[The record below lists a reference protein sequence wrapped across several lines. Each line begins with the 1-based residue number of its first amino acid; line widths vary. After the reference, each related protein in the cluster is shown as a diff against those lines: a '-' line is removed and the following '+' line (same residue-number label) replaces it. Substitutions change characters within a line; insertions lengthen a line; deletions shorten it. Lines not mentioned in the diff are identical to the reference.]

1 MLAAV
6 TMVRNPFCPDRD
18 REVCPVLSLTT
29 VRGWLDDRGIREFDH
44 PTICLHNGKAV
55 LRADWPSMVIADGD
69 VVAFVTLPQG
79 GGGGGGGGKN
89 PLRTV
94 LSIAVMVASFA
105 LGGPLGAAMGISAN
119 AGAAL
124 GIGAGVLQQAIG
136 GAIISLAGMALMNA
150 VVPAPKPSVPSLS
163 FGSVGA
169 PPAPSP
175 TYSLSAQGNEARLGQ
190 PIPVLYGRHLIYPDL
205 ATQPYQEFAGNE
217 QYLFQLH
224 VIGQGAYDLEQVR
237 IEDTPIAAFEEVET
251 EIVGPG
257 GTVTLFE
264 TDVVTAP
271 EVAGQELRSTVDGGD
286 WVGPFT
292 ANPVETRAGRI
303 GIDVVFAR
311 GLYYANDAGGLDTRS
326 AQWEVQARSVD
337 EDGQAIG
344 DWTTLGTESHSAATN
359 TALRLSYKYAV
370 TPGRYEVR
378 MIRLDAIDTSSRA
391 GHELRWGALRA
402 YLEGTPDFGD
412 VTLLAVKMRATDNL
426 SQRSSRMINCVVT
439 RRLPVWDPITGWSAP
454 QPTRSIAW
462 AFTDACRASYGA
474 GLADSRIDLVALH
487 ALDQIWTGR
496 GDTFDGVFDSAMTVW
511 EALTRIARCG
521 RAVPVLQGGI
531 VRLFRD
537 AAQTLPVA
545 MFGPRNIIKG
555 SFKIQYIMPGEDTA
569 DAVTV
574 EFFNARAWKPDE
586 VTASLPDSAAEK
598 PAKVTLF
605 GCTDEAQ
612 AAREGLYMAADN
624 RYRRKLVSW
633 RTELDGLI
641 PTYGDLVAVTHDMP
655 RWGQGGEVVAWDETE
670 ALLTVSEPLEWV
682 EGQDHYI
689 ALRRRDGSPAGPF
702 RVEAFAGQD
711 RTLRVLDPLSFVPYT
726 GTGEERSHFAF
737 GPGETWSAKAR
748 VIAVRPR
755 GEQVEITAVGEDAR
769 VHEADLAA

>member
-1 MLAAV
+1 M
-6 TMVRNPFCPDRD
+6 
-18 REVCPVLSLTT
+18 
-29 VRGWLDDRGIREFDH
+29 
-44 PTICLHNGKAV
+44 
-55 LRADWPSMVIADGD
+55 
-69 VVAFVTLPQG
+69 TLPQG

-119 AGAAL
+119 AGTAL

-136 GAIISLAGMALMNA
+136 GAIISLAGMALINA

-169 PPAPSP
+169 PSAPSP

-205 ATQPYQEFAGNE
+205 ATQPYQEFADNE

-224 VIGQGAYDLEQVR
+224 VIGQGEYDLEQVR
-237 IEDTPIAAFEEVET
+237 IEDTPIASFEEVET

-271 EVAGQELRSTVDGGD
+271 EVAGQELRSTGDGGD

-292 ANPVETRAGRI
+292 ANPAETEAGHI

-311 GLYYANDAGGLDTRS
+311 GLYYANDSGGLDTRS
-326 AQWEVQARSVD
+326 AQWEVQARAID
-337 EDGQAIG
+337 DDGFALG
-344 DWTTLGTESHSAATN
+344 DWATLGTESHSAATN

-370 TPGRYEVR
+370 APGRYEVR

-402 YLEGTPDFGD
+402 YLDGTSDFGC

-439 RRLPVWDPITGWSAP
+439 RRLPVWDPVTGWSAP
-454 QPTRSIAW
+454 QPTRSVAW
-462 AFTDACRASYGA
+462 AFADACRATYGA
-474 GLADSRIDLVALH
+474 GLADGRIDLAALY
-487 ALDQIWTGR
+487 ALEQVWTER

-537 AAQTLPVA
+537 ATQTLPVA
-545 MFGPRNIIKG
+545 MFGPRNIVKG

-574 EFFNARAWKPDE
+574 EFFNARTWKPDE
-586 VTASLPDSAAEK
+586 VTASLPDSAAVK

-655 RWGQGGEVVAWDETE
+655 RWGQGGEVIAWDEAE
-670 ALLTVSEPLEWV
+670 GLLTVSEPLEWV

-689 ALRRRDGSPAGPF
+689 ALRRRDGTPTGPF
-702 RVEAFAGQD
+702 RVEPVAGEE
-711 RTLRVLDPLSFVPYT
+711 RMLRVLDPLGFAPYT
-726 GTGEERSHFAF
+726 GTAEERSHFAF
-737 GPGETWSAKAR
+737 GPGEAWSAKAR

-755 GEQVEITAVGEDAR
+755 GEQVEITTVGEDAR

>member
-1 MLAAV
+1 M
-6 TMVRNPFCPDRD
+6 
-18 REVCPVLSLTT
+18 
-29 VRGWLDDRGIREFDH
+29 
-44 PTICLHNGKAV
+44 
-55 LRADWPSMVIADGD
+55 
-69 VVAFVTLPQG
+69 AFVTLPQG

-205 ATQPYQEFAGNE
+205 ATQPYQEFVNNE

-224 VIGQGAYDLEQVR
+224 VIGQGEFDLEQVR
-237 IEDTPIAAFEEVET
+237 IEDTPIASFEEVET

-257 GTVTLFE
+257 GSVTLFE

-271 EVAGQELRSTVDGGD
+271 EVAGQELRSTGDGGD

-292 ANPVETRAGRI
+292 ANPAETKAGHI

-311 GLYYANDAGGLDTRS
+311 GLYYANDSGGLDTRS
-326 AQWEVQARSVD
+326 AQWEVQARTIDD
-337 EDGQAIG
+337 EGLPTGGWAS
-344 DWTTLGTESHSAATN
+344 LGTESYTASTN
-359 TALRLSYKYAV
+359 SVLRLSYKYV
-370 TPGRYEVR
+370 VSSGRYEVR
-378 MIRLDAIDTSSRA
+378 MIRLDTIDTSSRA
-391 GHELRWGALRA
+391 GHELRWGAVRS
-402 YLEGTPDFGD
+402 YLEGTPDFGN

-439 RRLPVWDPITGWSAP
+439 RKLSIWTPETGWSSP
-454 QPTRSIAW
+454 EPTRSIAW
-462 AFTDACRASYGA
+462 SFADACRASYGA
-474 GLADSRIDLVALH
+474 GLAETRMDLQALT
-487 ALDQIWTGR
+487 ALDQAWTER
-496 GDTFDGVFDSAMTVW
+496 GDTFDGVFDSTMTVW
-511 EALTRIARCG
+511 EALIRIARCG
-521 RAVPVLQGGI
+521 RAVPVLQGGV

-537 AAQTLPVA
+537 AQQTLPVA
-545 MFGPRNIIKG
+545 MFSPRNIVKG
-555 SFKIQYIMPGEDTA
+555 SFKIQYIMPGDDTA

-574 EFFNARAWKPDE
+574 EFFNSRTWNPDE
-586 VTASLPDSAAEK
+586 VTSSLPDSAAEK
-598 PAKVTLF
+598 PAKVMLF
-605 GCTDEAQ
+605 GCTNEPQ
-612 AAREGLYMAADN
+612 AKREGLYMAADN

-633 RTELDGLI
+633 QTELDGLI

-655 RWGQGGEVVAWDETE
+655 RWGQGGEVVSWDPETSILE
-670 ALLTVSEPLEWV
+670 VSEPLEWSN
-682 EGQDHYI
+682 GDDHYI

-702 RVEAFAGQD
+702 KVQANGDDMRS
-711 RTLRVLDPLSFVPYT
+711 LRILDALDFVPYT
-726 GTGEERSHFAF
+726 GTAEERSHFAF
-737 GPGETWSAKAR
+737 GPGEAWSAKAR

-755 GEQVEITAVGEDAR
+755 GEQVEITAVGEDVR